1 MAQREGDLINQRN
14 GSKSRMIA
22 PVTPEHGN
30 QAEQDEAGD
39 LYGIFDAVNPVVI
52 GALQQRVDEIGHVDQ
67 CQNAENHL
75 RREMK

>member
-22 PVTPEHGN
+22 PVAPVHGN

-39 LYGIFDAVNPVVI
+39 LYGIFDAV
-52 GALQQRVDEIGHVDQ
+52 ALVYQITFT
-67 CQNAENHL
+67 L
-75 RREMK
+75 RHFATLS